1 VSFRPEGVAAG
12 DASLVQIATKLVMP
26 EVTVGWVLGL
36 YPDAGEAGGTFQY
49 RARSRGCAQP
59 GPALDPDRS
68 GSEAA
73 RRARAK
79 VRRYAAANRL
89 DRLGTLTY
97 KGDGLH
103 DERALRRHVGHFF
116 KRLRYEVVGEPYPYV
131 WVPEWHKTDHGLHVH
146 FAVDRFIDHDAMT
159 VAWGRGF
166 THIKRLGNV
175 KQEGSLSSA
184 RHAAGYLSK
193 YVSKAFAQH
202 ERSPGL
208 HRYEVAQGFRPRVER
223 IVAATREGAIEA
235 ASERMGRAP
244 ATTWSSDEAKEWQ
257 GPPTVWAAWD
267 D

>member
-1 VSFRPEGVAAG
+1 MSEIGRQRRHAGLHIGAASTPVEQGPHREAVAQIMRPGSA
-12 DASLVQIATKLVMP
+12 LR
-26 EVTVGWVLGL
+26 
-36 YPDAGEAGGTFQY
+36 
-49 RARSRGCAQP
+49 RARLETGTADQVEPGEMRVAVEQSGASRRDEECGP
-59 GPALDPDRS
+59 GRS
-68 GSEAA
+68 ATAPITFAGVGGERVGSAA
-73 RRARAK
+73 VQWDLARAK

-146 FAVDRFIDHDAMT
+146 FAVDRFIDHAAMT
-159 VAWGRGF
+159 DVWGRGF

-193 YVSKAFAQH
+193 YVTKAFAQH

-208 HRYEVAQGFRPRVER
+208 HRYEVCPWPVKILAGGQE
-223 IVAATREGAIEA
+223 
-235 ASERMGRAP
+235 M
-244 ATTWSSDEAKEWQ
+244 SSR
-257 GPPTVWAAWD
+257 
-267 D
+267 